1 MKKIKIIVLSD
12 YFCTPHVI
20 EKAIQEKPFWEKT
33 ERKYFNTNW
42 PIKPFCYDE
51 EYEEYTPY
59 PEEALK
65 EAADCQA
72 IITHN
77 GLIDKRLID
86 AAENLKIIGCM
97 RSGPVNVDVPYASAR
112 NIPVVSTPY
121 RGTEAVAEFVVGV
134 IIALRRHIVL
144 AHEAFKRGSW
154 TQNYFYQYDTAYPS
168 FSEQRVGLIGFGNI
182 AREFA
187 RLLTPFHC
195 EFIAHDPFVSKEKMA
210 AIGVEKVELEELL
223 KNSDIISLH
232 LRYAKGMENMIGREE
247 FRMMKS
253 TALFVNTARG
263 RLLDEV
269 ALEEALREKWIA
281 GAALDTFWDEDQVSK
296 KLIDIPANLILTPHI
311 AGASRKTADA
321 AALTVVEAFEEFFTK
336 NT

>member
-1 MKKIKIIVLSD
+1 LKKIQVVVLSD
-12 YFCTPHVI
+12 HFCTPQVI
-20 EKAIQEKPFWEKT
+20 EKAIKEKPFWEKT

-42 PIKPFCYDE
+42 PIKSFCYDE

-59 PEEALK
+59 PEETLK
-65 EAADCQA
+65 EVSGCQA

-86 AAENLKIIGCM
+86 AAGNLKIIGCL

-134 IIALRRHIVL
+134 IIALRRHIVT

-154 TQNYFYQYDTAYPS
+154 TQEYFYQYDTAYPS
-168 FSEQRVGLIGFGNI
+168 FSEQMVGLIGFGNI
-182 AREFA
+182 AREVT
-187 RLLTPFHC
+187 RLLAPFHC
-195 EFIAHDPFVSKEKMA
+195 ELISYDPFVSTEKMA
-210 AIGVEKVELEELL
+210 EMGVKKVEFKELL
-223 KNSDIISLH
+223 STSDIVSLH

-247 FRMMKS
+247 FRSMKPA
-253 TALFVNTARG
+253 ALFINTARG
-263 RLLDEV
+263 RLLDEA

-281 GAALDTFWDEDQVSK
+281 GAALDTFWDEDQVSQ
-296 KLIDIPANLILTPHI
+296 KLVDIPANLILTPHI

-321 AALTVVEAFEEFFTK
+321 AALTVIEAFEEFFTK